1 MIAVAKPGDD
11 WFDEF
16 MKLGLDADE
25 HRKLIVQQIDQLAA
39 QNKKERAP
47 RPAHRP
53 PAPVS
58 TGRDV
63 ALLVE
68 SNVSLDRAK
77 AIIAEKRGLKP
88 STVDRAYRLYRQ
100 KKRGDK

>member
-1 MIAVAKPGDD
+1 MAKPGDD
-11 WFDEF
+11 ELDDEDKFQRAIVRAFDELF
-16 MKLGLDADE
+16 ALSD
-25 HRKLIVQQIDQLAA
+25 
-39 QNKKERAP
+39 KERAP

-53 PAPVS
+53 PAPVT

>member
-1 MIAVAKPGDD
+1 MIAVARLPGDD
-11 WFDEF
+11 
-16 MKLGLDADE
+16 DE
-25 HRKLIVQQIDQLAA
+25 HEARLREAIVRRIDELAELNRKEWA
-39 QNKKERAP
+39 RR

-88 STVDRAYRLYRQ
+88 RP
-100 KKRGDK
+100 